1 MIMMKNIK
9 KMVPRLKD
17 EIVNEIFKKEN
28 NKEKKAKPHIFNN
41 KKNNKE
47 CSNLP
52 GLAINTQKELLLFE
66 DTNKLKYTLIKEK
79 RDGIK
84 YPLNKVY

>member
-1 MIMMKNIK
+1 MK
-9 KMVPRLKD
+9 LKILLPPKPITFLD
-17 EIVNEIFKKEN
+17 ERIDFD
-28 NKEKKAKPHIFNN
+28 
-41 KKNNKE
+41 
-47 CSNLP
+47 
-52 GLAINTQKELLLFE
+52 LLFE